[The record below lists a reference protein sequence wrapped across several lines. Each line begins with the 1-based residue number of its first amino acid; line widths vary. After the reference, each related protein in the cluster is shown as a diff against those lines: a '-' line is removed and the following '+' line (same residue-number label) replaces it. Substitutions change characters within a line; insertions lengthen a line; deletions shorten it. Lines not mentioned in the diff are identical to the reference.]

1 MIDRSRSLCT
11 ILTGA
16 LLVFLPQMAAACEK
30 CFGGAAA
37 NSATTRGIGL
47 AMLALL
53 IITAVVLGGI
63 TLFFLYMR
71 KRAKMLAS
79 GDYIVNEKG
88 TILSLPRRLMEN
100 SPHL

>member
-1 MIDRSRSLCT
+1 MNRVRHLCS

-16 LLVFLPQMAAACEK
+16 VLIFLPQTVAACEK

-37 NSATTRGIGL
+37 NSSTTRGIGL

-79 GDYIVNEKG
+79 GNYIVNEQG
-88 TILSLPRRLMEN
+88 VILSLPRRLVEN
-100 SPHL
+100 SPGL

>member
-1 MIDRSRSLCT
+1 MIDRLRSSCF
-11 ILTGA
+11 ILTCA
-16 LLVFLPQMAAACEK
+16 VLVFLPEMAAACEK

-37 NSATTRGIGL
+37 NSSTTRGIGL

-53 IITAVVLGGI
+53 TITAVVLGGI
-63 TLFFLYMR
+63 TLFFIYMR

-100 SPHL
+100 SPNF

>member
-1 MIDRSRSLCT
+1 MIDRLHSLCP

-16 LLVFLPQMAAACEK
+16 ALVFLPQMAAACEK

-37 NSATTRGIGL
+37 NSSTTRGIGL

-53 IITAVVLGGI
+53 SITAVVLVGI
-63 TLFFLYMR
+63 TFFFLYMR

-79 GDYIVNEKG
+79 GNYIANEQG
-88 TILSLPRRLMEN
+88 VILSLPRRLVEN
-100 SPHL
+100 SPG